1 MSANNFHARA
11 SYFRLTSHFRL
22 TCENLFIGEA
32 LVLNIALEH
41 EWPTFRGKPGQ
52 LLGLQGETVHSEIRQ
67 QKCVKARLH

>member
-32 LVLNIALEH
+32 LEH

-67 QKCVKARLH
+67 QKARLH